1 MAWQVMSIPLLLV
14 SSSHSEVGPAV
25 DNVVDKNDGHDGHDV
40 HADDSITTTTNTTT
54 HTNTNTATTNQNENK
69 NNRKNTIA
77 TRMILKLLGRIMMVQ
92 LLLFTLLA
100 SWSLF
105 KRYHPTQNCY
115 HHGIV
120 IADGHDLDVSTSTN
134 TTRTTATTNNNNVN
148 NWTTKNMMM
157 NQGGLPYTIS
167 NAPNY
172 DTEQLS
178 QRYQY
183 FDVYSLPIQSLYSQV
198 HWTSH
203 GSIPLPLHIIR
214 RFQNGTVMALMGYEV
229 DQVRNDPITGQEVS
243 VPITWT
249 YNHHYMAVR
258 KVTTVL
264 PVVGTVI
271 R

>member
-1 MAWQVMSIPLLLV
+1 MMLLV
-14 SSSHSEVGPAV
+14 SSSHTEVGPAV
-25 DNVVDKNDGHDGHDV
+25 DDVVDKNDGHDGHDV
-40 HADDSITTTTNTTT
+40 HDDDSITTTTTTTTT
-54 HTNTNTATTNQNENK
+54 HTTNTTTATNIEDEFEKVVQC
-69 NNRKNTIA
+69 
-77 TRMILKLLGRIMMVQ
+77 MIKLVGRILMVGT
-92 LLLFTLLA
+92 LLFTIWF
-100 SWSLF
+100 SWAVF
-105 KRYHPTQNCY
+105 KSHHPT
-115 HHGIV
+115 
-120 IADGHDLDVSTSTN
+120 DG
-134 TTRTTATTNNNNVN
+134 ATDEY
-148 NWTTKNMMM
+148 KPLLPYKILMM
-157 NQGGLPYTIS
+157 NRGGLPYTIS

-178 QRYQY
+178 QRYKY
-183 FDVYSLPIQSLYSQV
+183 FDVYSLPIQSVYSQV

-203 GSIPLPLHIIR
+203 GSIPLPLHIIQ

-249 YNHHYMAVR
+249 YNHHYMAVS

>member
-25 DNVVDKNDGHDGHDV
+25 GDVVDKNDGYDGHDV
-40 HADDSITTTTNTTT
+40 HDDDDSITTTTTTT
-54 HTNTNTATTNQNENK
+54 HTTNTTTATNNQNENE
-69 NNRKNTIA
+69 NVVTCMMNLIR
-77 TRMILKLLGRIMMVQ
+77 RIMIVE
-92 LLLFTLLA
+92 LLVFTLLA
-100 SWSLF
+100 SWVSY
-105 KRYHPTQNCY
+105 KDHHPTQ
-115 HHGIV
+115 
-120 IADGHDLDVSTSTN
+120 
-134 TTRTTATTNNNNVN
+134 TTTTAATDEYMPLIPY
-148 NWTTKNMMM
+148 KKLMM
-157 NQGGLPYTIS
+157 NRGGLPYTIS

-183 FDVYSLPIQSLYSQV
+183 FDMYSLPIQSVYSQV

-229 DQVRNDPITGQEVS
+229 DQVRNDPITGLEVS

-249 YNHHYMAVR
+249 YNHHYMAVS